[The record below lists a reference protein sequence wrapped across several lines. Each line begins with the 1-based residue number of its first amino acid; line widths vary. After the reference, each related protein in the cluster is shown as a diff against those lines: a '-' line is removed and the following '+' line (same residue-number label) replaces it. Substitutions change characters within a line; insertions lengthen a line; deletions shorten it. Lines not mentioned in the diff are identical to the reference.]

1 MIEKDVEQHLRKKV
15 KSELRG
21 MALKFVSPGFAGVP
35 DRIVLL
41 PGGRVVFVETKAP
54 GKKLRRLQE
63 YVRDLIRGLGFRVL
77 KIDTKDGVD
86 KFIEEEKAS
95 LTMSENEHPV
105 HSPPVFADA
114 NTNDMVKELK

>member
-1 MIEKDVEQHLRKKV
+1 MLEKDVEQYLRKKV

-41 PGGRVVFVETKAP
+41 PGARVVFVETKAP

-63 YVRDLIRGLGFRVL
+63 YVRDLIQGLGFRVL

-86 KFIEEEKAS
+86 KFIEEERKNAVQA
-95 LTMSENEHPV
+95 T
-105 HSPPVFADA
+105 
-114 NTNDMVKELK
+114 